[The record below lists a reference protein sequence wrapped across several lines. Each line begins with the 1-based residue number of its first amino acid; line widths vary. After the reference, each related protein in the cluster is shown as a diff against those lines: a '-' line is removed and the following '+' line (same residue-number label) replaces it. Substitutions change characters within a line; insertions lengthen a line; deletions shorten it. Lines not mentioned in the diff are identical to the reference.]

1 MWQWNTISVQA
12 AAAAAA
18 TGCSQSNRLR
28 LREYYAHITSE
39 SQTHWQTEAR
49 QARLMKSEEKKAGA
63 IELER
68 YTPISPF
75 CITCFCTIRPHR
87 QGHFM
92 AWKRGIDEFIWVNKK
107 KKKGWGGGECEKFRD
122 TSDSCYALLDPTH
135 KGTWTKETQYSDQR
149 PVRGSRHMR
158 NLSVILFSCILM
170 RIPPFSFLPP
180 PQTSKYLMKRA
191 QTDAI

>member
-1 MWQWNTISVQA
+1 MTRSLKHTSREKDLKRASCKFNITWGMWQWNTISVQ
-12 AAAAAA
+12 AAAAA

-107 KKKGWGGGECEKFRD
+107 KKKEKRVSGGVNVKSFVTRLIHA
-122 TSDSCYALLDPTH
+122 TPSSTRH
-135 KGTWTKETQYSDQR
+135 TKEPGQKK
-149 PVRGSRHMR
+149 
-158 NLSVILFSCILM
+158 LSI
-170 RIPPFSFLPP
+170 
-180 PQTSKYLMKRA
+180 QTGAPSVA
-191 QTDAI
+191 PDTWET